1 MSQHF
6 RARFSSADTSPRLCN
21 PLCSLVPHF
30 GPHAHGQSPRSFPQP
45 PAWVTTCPPP
55 LHPWRSPTARRPP
68 RRLPPLG
75 TFPGPGTRVCRHSG
89 FQRPS
94 DGPCH
99 GGALPRPRPTT
110 AGRVEPAGSASGCE
124 PETGTSG
131 SRDDTQV
138 RAPPNLSGASAP
150 LRTPSGDTWGPQ
162 LLRVPPGLHL
172 AGVARPPP
180 GGVRRCPV
188 WFRLAHL
195 PDDQRTSVLSRA
207 CWPSGPHAPFPVGP
221 AVLLVGCR
229 SPPTGDKELAGAL
242 SLSLPRPLPLPP
254 TAPAR
259 LRSPQRPGP

>member
-55 LHPWRSPTARRPP
+55 LRPRRSPTARRPP

-75 TFPGPGTRVCRHSG
+75 AFPGRGTHVCRHSG

-94 DGPCH
+94 DGPCD

-138 RAPPNLSGASAP
+138 QAPPNLSGASAP

-172 AGVARPPP
+172 AGVARPP
-180 GGVRRCPV
+180 R
-188 WFRLAHL
+188 
-195 PDDQRTSVLSRA
+195 
-207 CWPSGPHAPFPVGP
+207 
-221 AVLLVGCR
+221 
-229 SPPTGDKELAGAL
+229 GA
-242 SLSLPRPLPLPP
+242 
-254 TAPAR
+254 
-259 LRSPQRPGP
+259 